1 MSNNISLQHP
11 PRVLFFGMEGAFS
24 FPSLVALL
32 ESGVEVCAVVV
43 PASSRPGQPPPPIQ
57 LREAPRVLRS
67 TLPLVNSSLY
77 TSIVQLAWQKRL
89 PLWEVSRLSHPETVR
104 ILAAYQPD
112 ILCVSCFSLRIPQ
125 SILALPRLGCLNVH
139 PSLLPANR
147 GPVPLFWTF
156 REGSATTGVTI
167 HLMGEKM
174 DSGDILAQEVISV
187 ADGISYNQ
195 LEAQCA
201 VQGGTLLA
209 QTVWQLYEGNI
220 TARPQDEERSY
231 YHSFPSDDDFVV
243 PVKEWDARHVYNF
256 IRGVGHWDQPVT
268 LQIDGEA
275 LYCRNVNSYGLD
287 DNGFDNNVQ
296 YYWTEEGLKIRCKIG
311 WICVENS
318 VYSQQIK
325 KLER

>member
-1 MSNNISLQHP
+1 MSNNTSLQHS
-11 PRVLFFGMEGAFS
+11 PRVLFLGMEGAFS

-43 PASSRPGQPPPPIQ
+43 PASSRPGRLPPAIQ
-57 LREAPRVLRS
+57 RREAPRVLRS
-67 TLPLVNSSLY
+67 PLPLVNSSLH

-89 PLWEVSRLSHPETVR
+89 PLWEVSRLTHPETVH

-167 HLMGEKM
+167 HVMDEKM
-174 DSGDILAQEVISV
+174 DSGDILAQKVIPV

-201 VQGGTLLA
+201 ALGATLLA
-209 QTVWQLYEGNI
+209 QTAWKLYEGDVI
-220 TARPQDEERSY
+220 ARPQDEDLSD

-243 PVKEWDARHVYNF
+243 QVEEWDARHVYNF
-256 IRGVGHWDQPVT
+256 VRGMGYWDEPIELRV
-268 LQIDGEA
+268 DGEA
-275 LYCRNVNSYGLD
+275 FLCRDIASYIPNNQD
-287 DNGFDNNVQ
+287 DNEKQ
-296 YYWTEEGLKIRCKIG
+296 YYWSNEGLMIRCKTG
-311 WICVENS
+311 WVCIKNGT
-318 VYSQQIK
+318 YSQKIK
-325 KLER
+325 KLES

>member
-1 MSNNISLQHP
+1 MSNNISLQRS

-43 PASSRPGQPPPPIQ
+43 PASSRPGRLPPAIQ
-57 LREAPRVLRS
+57 QREAPQALRS
-67 TLPLVNSSLY
+67 PLPLVNSSLH

-89 PLWEVSRLSHPETVR
+89 PIWEVSRLDHPETIR

-112 ILCVSCFSLRIPQ
+112 ILGVSCFSLRIPQ

-156 REGSATTGVTI
+156 REGSATIGVTI
-167 HLMGEKM
+167 HVMDEKM
-174 DSGDILAQEVISV
+174 DSGDILAQKKIPV
-187 ADGISYNQ
+187 ADGISYSQ

-201 VQGGTLLA
+201 IQGGTLLA
-209 QTVWQLYEGNI
+209 QTVWELYVGNVS
-220 TARPQDEERSY
+220 ARSQHEERSY

-243 PVKEWDARHVYNF
+243 HVAEWDARHVYNF
-256 IRGVGHWDQPVT
+256 IRGVGYWAQPVE
-268 LQIDGEA
+268 LRVDGEA
-275 LYCRNVNSYGLD
+275 LYCRDVSSYSLEKELD
-287 DNGFDNNVQ
+287 DKAS
-296 YYWTEEGLKIRCKIG
+296 YYWTEEGLRIRCKIG

-318 VYSQQIK
+318 VYSQKIK